1 MSISTHIGDENV
13 MATTSAQVQQLYV
26 AYLGRA
32 ADKAGL
38 DYWLNELNGDE
49 PTLTLENLRSNFV
62 NEQPEYTD
70 AYAGLSRND
79 TVVKIYNNLFGRAPD
94 AAGLAYW
101 STGGGASVNVDQLL
115 TAFIAGASATDAKVI
130 ANKVLVSEVY
140 TSTAGD
146 NYAAADAKSIISG
159 VNDTSASVTTAVGH
173 LSDGTL
179 SGIAVPEAVAALKV
193 SFAANAAV
201 NDFTSSSSKAAD
213 VLAIE
218 KQLVTLT
225 AANKVLADQTQTVK
239 DDAGYVAISAE
250 LNGDLANARASLG
263 NKTTLQLTGEEA
275 VTAKALVDARSA
287 LTTSDNASIDKI
299 TAFEKA
305 TTDAAAITAPKGTDA
320 DLAVATLAAYGSQAG
335 SADVWTKA
343 LADAG
348 VDTATVT
355 DVNDQAQ
362 ALYDALANKATPAA
376 TVTKI
381 TADFSGV
388 TQFSSVGSLA
398 AQQLAYTK
406 AQDTLTTASN
416 ALNTAEGN
424 TYKSA
429 FNAELTA
436 KANLDA
442 STSLDSLASSY
453 KAITDAYQATLDAQ
467 TDANAKLAG
476 FSTLHA
482 LGDNGT
488 TLTASGAVTD
498 KADVFYFATGKVTTS
513 DGAVNLETGKDS
525 LYLGDGY
532 TLNTAATLDSTGI
545 HGANNSALEVFFFKD
560 ATSGNVKAVIETA
573 AEGNTTVTNNTLTAS
588 TADKVAIIELTGVTD
603 VSQVTFANG
612 AISHVA

>member
-1 MSISTHIGDENV
+1 

-38 DYWLNELNGDE
+38 DYWLNELNADDA
-49 PTLTLENLRSNFV
+49 TLTLDDLRSNFV

-70 AYAGLSRND
+70 AYAGLSRSD
-79 TVVKIYNNLFGRAPD
+79 TIVKVYNNLFGRAPD

-101 STGGGASVNVDQLL
+101 STGGGATVNADLLL
-115 TAFIAGASATDAKVI
+115 TAFIAGASATDAKTI
-130 ANKVLVSEVY
+130 NNKVLVSEVY
-140 TSTAGD
+140 TSTAGA
-146 NYAAADAKSIISG
+146 NYAAADAKSILAG
-159 VNDTSASVTTAVGH
+159 VNDTSASVTTAIGH
-173 LSDGTL
+173 LSDGSL

-193 SFAANAAV
+193 AFAANAAV
-201 NDFTSSSSKAAD
+201 TDFTSSTSKAAD

-225 AANKVLADQTQTVK
+225 AANAVLADQTQTVK
-239 DDAGYVAISAE
+239 DTDGFLAISAE
-250 LNGDLANARASLG
+250 LQGDLANARASLS

-275 VTAKALVDARSA
+275 VTAKALVDARAA
-287 LTTSDNASIDKI
+287 LTTSDSASIDKI

-305 TTDAAAITAPKGTDA
+305 TTDAAAVTAPKGADA

-335 SADVWTKA
+335 SATVWTKA

-348 VDTATVT
+348 IDATDPAFDTAAE
-355 DVNDQAQ
+355 QAQ
-362 ALYDALANKATPAA
+362 ALYDVLADKGTAAA

-388 TQFSSVGSLA
+388 TQFGSVGTLA
-398 AQQLAYTK
+398 AQQLAFTK
-406 AQDTLTTASN
+406 AQDALTTASN
-416 ALNTAEGN
+416 ALTSSEGTA
-424 TYKSA
+424 YKTA
-429 FNAELTA
+429 YNNELTA
-436 KANLDA
+436 KANVEA
-442 STSLDSLASSY
+442 STSLDSLAASY
-453 KAITDAYQATLDAQ
+453 KAITDAYQATLDARD
-467 TDANAKLAG
+467 DANTAVTG
-476 FSTLHA
+476 FNTLHA

-488 TLTASGAVTD
+488 TLTQTGAVAD

-513 DGAVNLETGKDS
+513 DGVLNLETGKDS
-525 LYLGDGY
+525 LYLGEGY

-560 ATSGNVKAVIETA
+560 ATSGTVKAVIETA
-573 AEGNTTVTNNTLTAS
+573 AEGNTTVVNNTLAAS

-603 VSQVTFANG
+603 ISQVTFANG

>member
-1 MSISTHIGDENV
+1 

-263 NKTTLQLTGEEA
+263 SKTTLQLTGEEA

>member
-1 MSISTHIGDENV
+1 